1 MNLSKRLSKIEPS
14 ETLAITNRVL
24 EMKTNGEDVIGLGAG
39 EPDFDTPVH
48 IRQAAIEAI
57 NAGHTRY
64 TQATGIPQL
73 REAISYRFKQDNGID
88 YGPDEIIV
96 SCGGKHVLATAI
108 LAICNEGDEVLI
120 PSPYWVSY
128 PAMVWLSGA
137 EPVFVPTK
145 PDKEFS
151 FDVELLKRSI
161 TEKTKVF
168 MFCNPVNPTGA
179 VYGVDQTDQIAE
191 VLKDTNIIII
201 TDELYHSMIF
211 DDIKIRSLA
220 TYPELEGRV
229 ISVNEVSKAYAMTGW
244 RIGYAAGPHK
254 YISQMGKI
262 QSHMTSNPTS
272 IAQWAAL
279 AALTGPQDCVREM
292 TAIFKQR
299 RDFVYKSLMKIKG
312 IGCHRSHGTFYI
324 FPDVSKFFPAHV
336 NDYNIENV
344 VDLCNYILET
354 QKVALV
360 PGSAFGSPKHL
371 RISFATSMTSLQ
383 QAMERVHSGLQDLY
397 EHKEN

>member
-1 MNLSKRLSKIEPS
+1 MNLSKRLSKITPS
-14 ETLAITNRVL
+14 ETLAITKRVL

-64 TQATGIPQL
+64 THAMGIPQL
-73 REAISYRFKQDNGID
+73 REAISHRFKKENGID
-88 YGPDEIIV
+88 HGPDEIIV
-96 SCGGKHVLATAI
+96 SCGGKHVLATAF
-108 LAICNEGDEVLI
+108 LAICDEGDEVLI

-128 PAMVWLSGA
+128 PAMVRLSGA
-137 EPVFVPTK
+137 KPVFVPTML
-145 PDKEFS
+145 DNGFS
-151 FDVELLKRSI
+151 FDTELLKKSI

-168 MFCNPVNPTGA
+168 MFCNPVNPTGV
-179 VYGVDQTDQIAE
+179 VYGVDQTDQIVE

-229 ISVNEVSKAYAMTGW
+229 ISVSGVSKAYAMTGW
-244 RIGYAAGPHK
+244 RIGYAAGPQK
-254 YISQMGKI
+254 FISQMGKI

-279 AALTGPQDCVREM
+279 SALTSSQDCVQEM

-299 RDFVYKSLMKIKG
+299 RDFVYESLMKIKG
-312 IGCHRSHGTFYI
+312 IGCHRSQGTFYI
-324 FPDVSKFFPAHV
+324 FPEVSKFFPAHI
-336 NDYNIENV
+336 NEYKIENV

-360 PGSAFGSPKHL
+360 PGSAFGSSKHL
-371 RISFATSMTSLQ
+371 RISFATSMTNLQ
-383 QAMERVHSGLQDLY
+383 QAMERVHSGLYNLS
-397 EHKEN
+397 ELKEN